1 METKLTSIHEDAGS
15 SPGLIQWVKD
25 LVLPLS
31 CGVGHRQESDPTR
44 LCLWCRLAA
53 ETSIG
58 PLAWEL
64 PCVASAALGEK
75 KKKYFVLK
83 PNQKIGDTLKTIIS
97 SLIPS
102 QVLNYCFLVLFK

>member
-1 METKLTSIHEDAGS
+1 MNPNSIHEDVNLI
-15 SPGLIQWVKD
+15 PGLPQWVKD

-44 LCLWCRLAA
+44 LCLWRRLAA

-75 KKKYFVLK
+75 KKKVFCAETQPENRRYFK
-83 PNQKIGDTLKTIIS
+83 N
-97 SLIPS
+97 
-102 QVLNYCFLVLFK
+102 NYLLPYPITSFKLLFLGTV